1 MKIEKFMEQWQ
12 NREMENRLLKFVIV
26 VLAAAIVIEGGLMI
40 HMYASQ
46 RTVIVPSYIDRKF
59 SVEGDKASAEY
70 IELMS
75 RYAIELVG
83 NFTPD
88 TIDERT
94 AEFLRFI
101 NPRYYNTMAT
111 QMKAFSKEMKDYSI
125 SQFFIPQRI
134 TMKGNAV
141 SIIGFM
147 RQFAQDK
154 QLPAGSVEYRMEY
167 QINQGRFEI
176 VKYEK
181 YEQKT

>member
-1 MKIEKFMEQWQ
+1 MKIKKFMEQWE

-40 HMYASQ
+40 HLYTSE
-46 RTVIVPSYIDRKF
+46 RTVIVPSFVDKRFY
-59 SVEGDKASAEY
+59 VEGDKASTEY
-70 IELMS
+70 IELMA

-94 AEFLRFI
+94 SEFLRFI

-125 SQFFIPQRI
+125 SQFFIPQKI
-134 TMKGNAV
+134 IMKGNSV
-141 SIIGFM
+141 TIVGFM

-154 QLPAGSVEYRMEY
+154 QFQASSAEYRMEY

-181 YEQKT
+181 FEQKT